1 MIWLHRFLLR
11 FKFYEYFLNWTKVL
25 VLPGFHSLPLYT
37 IGAFFFGEI
46 KKESLLNK
54 ASALAYNLM
63 LAIFPGIIFL
73 FTLIPY
79 IPIKHFQDKL
89 LSVLETVMP
98 TNAFIAFQG
107 TIVDIIKNQ
116 NGKLL
121 SFGFISAM
129 FFATNGVSNLMA
141 AFNKSALTKETRTWF
156 HRRWIAFV
164 LTLLIVSAFIA
175 GISCMIFGQ
184 SVINFTRNQLHG
196 SSSDFL
202 WVLLITVTRWI
213 MVILLFFVTV
223 SILYRYAPAHQQKWK
238 FTSTG
243 SILATAL
250 AVLTSL
256 GFSYY
261 INHFSSYNKIY
272 GSIGTLIV
280 TMIWLYLNSLIILLG
295 FELNASIDLSKQS
308 IKIVQPGFNFLKP
321 KKEAVKEALPQNGI
335 NYIRKK

>member
-1 MIWLHRFLLR
+1 MFWLHGFLLR
-11 FKFYEYFLNWTKVL
+11 FKFYEYFLNWTKTL
-25 VLPGFHSLPLYT
+25 ILPGLHALPLYT

-46 KKESLLNK
+46 KKESLINK

-79 IPIKHFQDKL
+79 IPINHFQDKL

-98 TNAFIAFQG
+98 TNAFVAFQG

-141 AFNKSALTKETRTWF
+141 AFNKSALTKETRSWV
-156 HRRWIAFV
+156 HRRWIALI
-164 LTLLIVSAFIA
+164 LTLLIVSAFIV
-175 GISCMIFGQ
+175 GISFMILGQ
-184 SVINFTRNQLHG
+184 SIITFTRHQVHG
-196 SSSDFL
+196 NGFL
-202 WVLLITVTRWI
+202 WIFLITVTRWV

-223 SILYRYAPAHQQKWK
+223 SILYRYAPAHHQKWK
-238 FTSTG
+238 FSSTG

-261 INHFSSYNKIY
+261 INHFSSYNKVY
-272 GSIGTLIV
+272 GSIGTLLV
-280 TMIWLYLNSLIILLG
+280 MMIWLYLNSLIILLG
-295 FELNASIDLSKQS
+295 FELNASIDLSKKS
-308 IKIVQPGFNFLKP
+308 IQIVQPSSNNLKP
-321 KKEAVKEALPQNGI
+321 KKEVVKEASPQKSGT
-335 NYIRKK
+335 NYMRDE

>member
-1 MIWLHRFLLR
+1 MFWLHGFLLR

-25 VLPGFHSLPLYT
+25 ILPGFCSLPLYT

-46 KKESLLNK
+46 KKESLVNK

-73 FTLIPY
+73 FTVIPY

-98 TNAFIAFQG
+98 TNTFLAFQG

-116 NGKLL
+116 NGQLL
-121 SFGFISAM
+121 SFGFFSAVI
-129 FFATNGVSNLMA
+129 FATNGVSNLMA
-141 AFNKSALTKETRTWF
+141 AFNKSALTKETRSWL
-156 HRRWIAFV
+156 HRRWVALV
-164 LTLLIVSAFIA
+164 LTLLLVFAFII
-175 GISCMIFGQ
+175 GITIMIMGQ
-184 SVINFTRNQLHG
+184 KIIGFARHQLHG
-196 SSSDFL
+196 SGLFWVFL
-202 WVLLITVTRWI
+202 IIVTRWM

-223 SILYRYAPAHQQKWK
+223 SILYRYGPTHTQKWK
-238 FTSTG
+238 FLSAG
-243 SILATAL
+243 SILATIL

-261 INHFSSYNKIY
+261 INHFSSYNKVY

-280 TMIWLYLNSLIILLG
+280 TMIWLYLNSLIVLLG

-308 IKIVQPGFNFLKP
+308 IKIVQPSFNILKP
-321 KKEAVKEALPQNGI
+321 KKEVVKEASKPGM
-335 NYIRKK
+335 NYRRE

>member
-1 MIWLHRFLLR
+1 MFWLHDYLLR

-25 VLPGFHSLPLYT
+25 ILPGFHSLPLYT

-46 KKESLLNK
+46 KKESLINK

-79 IPIKHFQDKL
+79 IPIKHFQDRL
-89 LSVLETVMP
+89 LSVLATVMP
-98 TNAFIAFQG
+98 NNAFLAFQG

-121 SFGFISAM
+121 SFGFISAV

-141 AFNKSALTKETRTWF
+141 AFNKSALTKETRSWF
-156 HRRWIAFV
+156 HRRWIALI
-164 LTLLIVSAFIA
+164 LTSLIILAFIS
-175 GISCMIFGQ
+175 GIAFMILGQ
-184 SVINFTRNQLHG
+184 TIITFTKHQVHG
-196 SSSDFL
+196 SGTF
-202 WVLLITVTRWI
+202 WIFLITFTRWI

-223 SILYRYAPAHQQKWK
+223 SILYRYAPAHHQKWK

-250 AVLTSL
+250 AVLISL

-261 INHFSSYNKIY
+261 INHFSSYNKVY
-272 GSIGTLIV
+272 GSIGTL
-280 TMIWLYLNSLIILLG
+280 
-295 FELNASIDLSKQS
+295 
-308 IKIVQPGFNFLKP
+308 
-321 KKEAVKEALPQNGI
+321 
-335 NYIRKK
+335 

>member
-1 MIWLHRFLLR
+1 MFWLHGFLLR

-25 VLPGFHSLPLYT
+25 ILPGFHSLPLYT

-46 KKESLLNK
+46 KKESLVNK

-89 LSVLETVMP
+89 LSVLATVMP
-98 TNAFIAFQG
+98 TNAFLAFQG

-116 NGKLL
+116 NGELL
-121 SFGFISAM
+121 SFGFLSAV

-141 AFNKSALTKETRTWF
+141 AFNKSALTKETRSWV
-156 HRRWIAFV
+156 HRRWIALI
-164 LTLLIVSAFIA
+164 LTLLIVFAFIF
-175 GISCMIFGQ
+175 GISIMILGQ
-184 SVINFTRNQLHG
+184 TIITFMHHQLH
-196 SSSDFL
+196 SSGTFWIFMIS
-202 WVLLITVTRWI
+202 ITRWI

-223 SILYRYAPAHQQKWK
+223 SILYRYAPAHAQKWK
-238 FTSTG
+238 FLSTG
-243 SILATAL
+243 SILATIL
-250 AVLTSL
+250 AVLASL
-256 GFSYY
+256 VFSYY
-261 INHFSSYNKIY
+261 INHFSSYNKVY

-280 TMIWLYLNSLIILLG
+280 TMIWLYLNSLIVLLG

-308 IKIVQPGFNFLKP
+308 IKIVQPSFNILKP
-321 KKEAVKEALPQNGI
+321 KKEVVKEALPQSGM
-335 NYIRKK
+335 NYMRRK

>member
-1 MIWLHRFLLR
+1 MFWLHRFLLR

-37 IGAFFFGEI
+37 IAAFFFGEI
-46 KKESLLNK
+46 KKESLVNK

-73 FTLIPY
+73 FTVIPY

-98 TNAFIAFQG
+98 TNAFLAFQG

-116 NGKLL
+116 NGQLL
-121 SFGFISAM
+121 SFGFFSAVI
-129 FFATNGVSNLMA
+129 FATNGVSNLMA
-141 AFNKSALTKETRTWF
+141 AFNKSALTKETRSWL
-156 HRRWIAFV
+156 HRRWVALV
-164 LTLLIVSAFIA
+164 LTLLLVFAFIT
-175 GISCMIFGQ
+175 GITIMIMGQ
-184 SVINFTRNQLHG
+184 KIIGFARHQLH
-196 SSSDFL
+196 SSGLFWVFL
-202 WVLLITVTRWI
+202 IIVTRWM

-223 SILYRYAPAHQQKWK
+223 SILYRYGPTHTQKWK
-238 FTSTG
+238 FLSAG
-243 SILATAL
+243 SILATIL

-256 GFSYY
+256 GFSYF
-261 INHFSSYNKIY
+261 INHFSSYNKVY

-308 IKIVQPGFNFLKP
+308 IKIVQPSFNTLKP
-321 KKEAVKEALPQNGI
+321 KKEVVKEASPKTGMN
-335 NYIRKK
+335 NYRRG